1 MFMAADG
8 RRLDRHGVP
17 DTTRGPL
24 PRRSRETL
32 TVKARSVRTKLGRGD
47 REIVDGARCPSRAGR
62 LTTPMISVPVKPT
75 VTSPRSGGWL
85 KRPRRA

>member
-24 PRRSRETL
+24 PGRSRETL
-32 TVKARSVRTKLGRGD
+32 TLKARSVGAQLGRGD
-47 REIVDGARCPSRAGR
+47 REIVGGARCPSRARR
-62 LTTPMISVPVKPT
+62 LMTPMISMPVKPT
-75 VTSPRSGGWL
+75 VTSLRSGGWL